1 MSVPPRQPDVC
12 ESPATLEIVEQAL
25 HNVWSVASSLA
36 RIHPPGDSY
45 RVTVFGSARLGP
57 DHPTYVEIRRLA
69 ERLSRLGC
77 DVLTGGGPGLMQ
89 AANEGAQ
96 AGDPDDEHRSVGIR
110 IELPFEQGANPFVEK
125 LYTHRTFFTRLH
137 QFVRLSNAYVV
148 VPGGLGTTL
157 ETMMVWQLLQVR
169 HLGDVPLVLVGPMW
183 RDLVEWAR
191 AHMVGDS
198 DQLASK
204 EDMDL
209 PICVGGVEE
218 AAQVIEDHRS
228 RWQAARSG
236 DAASG
241 RGAASVASRGQE

>member
-1 MSVPPRQPDVC
+1 MSVPPRLPDSC

-25 HNVWSVASSLA
+25 HNVWSVASALS
-36 RIHPPGDSY
+36 RIHPPGDRY

-57 DHPTYVEIRRLA
+57 DHPTYAEIRGLA

-77 DVLTGGGPGLMQ
+77 DVLTGGGPGLMR

-96 AGDPDDEHRSVGIR
+96 AGDPDDQHRSVGIR

-125 LYTHRTFFTRLH
+125 VYTHRTFFTRLH

-169 HLGDVPLVLVGPMW
+169 HLADVPLVLVGPMW
-183 RDLVEWAR
+183 RELVEWAR
-191 AHMVGDS
+191 AHMLGDS
-198 DQLASK
+198 DQLASA
-204 EDMDL
+204 EDLEL
-209 PICVGGVEE
+209 PTCVGGVAE
-218 AAQVIEDHRS
+218 AAQVIEDHRA
-228 RWQAARSG
+228 RWRTARSKG
-236 DAASG
+236 GGSGASSAAP
-241 RGAASVASRGQE
+241 RGQE